1 MPRRVRALF
10 ILLNLAGGG
19 AERAALDLLHRFDHE
34 AVEAALLILKREGVY
49 SDEVPA
55 GLRVEYLVEGGQ
67 RFRQALPRL
76 ARTVIQRARS
86 ADVVVGCLEL
96 DSTYFALFGGL
107 IACKPV
113 VGWVHIALEPY
124 LRIVAPRA
132 RRWVRWTYPR
142 LTAAVCPS
150 TGAAHSLRA
159 VTALPPERVH
169 VVPNL
174 VDVGRI
180 ELMAS
185 EPLPE
190 WAGAVMAKP
199 TVVGIGRLVPHKGF
213 DLLIHSHA
221 RLRASGLD
229 HHLLILGEGPYRIEL
244 ETLVEKLS
252 LRSSVFMPGFVRNP
266 YPFLKRAAVFALPS
280 RLEGMSIVLVEAM
293 VLGVPIVATDCE
305 SGPAEVLDGGRYGV
319 LVPPDNTHA
328 LVDGLSRLLNDGALG
343 ASFVAA
349 SRERVRVYTA
359 EQVIPQWERLLGS
372 VARP

>member
-1 MPRRVRALF
+1 MPSRLRVLF
-10 ILLNLAGGG
+10 VLLNLAGGG
-19 AERAALDLLHRFDHE
+19 AERVVLDVLRRLDTNAFDPS
-34 AVEAALLILKREGVY
+34 LLILKREGVY
-49 SDEVPA
+49 WDELPP

-67 RFRQALPRL
+67 RFRQALPRV
-76 ARTVIQRARS
+76 AGTVIDRARS
-86 ADVVVGCLEL
+86 ADILVGCLEL

-107 IACKPV
+107 VARKPV

-150 TGAAHSLRA
+150 VGAAHSLRA
-159 VTALPPERVH
+159 VTAVRPERIH

-174 VDVGRI
+174 VDVSRI

-185 EPLPE
+185 DPLPE

-199 TVVGIGRLVPHKGF
+199 TVVGLGRLVPHKGF
-213 DLLIHSHA
+213 DLLIQAHA
-221 RLRASGLD
+221 RLRASGSD
-229 HHLLILGEGPYRIEL
+229 HHLLILGEGPYRHEL
-244 ETLVEKLS
+244 ETLVKDLS
-252 LRSSVFMPGFVRNP
+252 LRASVFMPGFVRNP
-266 YPFLKRAAVFALPS
+266 YPFLKRARVFALAS
-280 RLEGMSIVLVEAM
+280 RLEGMPLVLIEAM

-328 LVDGLSRLLNDGALG
+328 LVDGLSRLLNDDALG

-359 EQVIPQWERLLGS
+359 EQVIPQWERLLGRL
-372 VARP
+372 ARP